1 MSNKRSLEE
10 TKEMLAARL
19 VAKPGAA
26 ADARAS
32 AASARAEAVPPTPT
46 RPPTAAFVA
55 RAMKA
60 EWPWKE
66 AEGND

>member
-1 MSNKRSLEE
+1 MSNKKSVQE
-10 TKEMLAARL
+10 TKEMLAARMM
-19 VAKPGAA
+19 AKPGAA
-26 ADARAS
+26 AAARAS
-32 AASARAEAVPPTPT
+32 AARAGAQIAPPKPT

-60 EWPWKE
+60 EWPLKE